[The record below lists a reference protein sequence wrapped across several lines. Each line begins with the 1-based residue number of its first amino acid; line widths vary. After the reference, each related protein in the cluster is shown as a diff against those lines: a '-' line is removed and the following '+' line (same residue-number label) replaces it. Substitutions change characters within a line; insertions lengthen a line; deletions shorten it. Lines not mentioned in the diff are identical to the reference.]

1 MTLKVIILI
10 IISYSHN
17 YDLLCCNY
25 DLLISTYYVIIMIAK
40 ACFSYSVLKMGLH
53 IQYKEVKIKWMI

>member
-10 IISYSHN
+10 IKRYSHN

-25 DLLISTYYVIIMIAK
+25 DLLISTNYVIIMIAK
-40 ACFSYSVLKMGLH
+40 ACFSSNVVEMGL
-53 IQYKEVKIKWMI
+53 IYNKKNWQK